1 MSQTNKFRE
10 PVCEFSMDGY
20 GNVNELSADIYVSN
34 GQFPQYFSP
43 NRVVGI
49 ALKSTNMMWAD
60 HYVLFFFPKN
70 F

>member
-10 PVCEFSMDGY
+10 PLCEFSMDGY
-20 GNVNELSADIYVSN
+20 VNVNELSADIYVSN

-49 ALKSTNMMWAD
+49 ALKSTNMM
-60 HYVLFFFPKN
+60 
-70 F
+70 